1 MHVFVEV
8 VHLES
13 IELVGDSL
21 DVGLFIWLFDL
32 YAWSIPGKYVS
43 ILMDSVDKCS

>member
-1 MHVFVEV
+1 MRASKAMHVFVEI

-21 DVGLFIWLFDL
+21 DVGFFVWLFDL
-32 YAWSIPGKYVS
+32 HARSIPR
-43 ILMDSVDKCS
+43 